1 MDRAFRI
8 LTIYNRLLQH
18 KAVNKKSLTLELDT
32 SPRTIQRDID
42 DIRNFLY
49 ESQSWISSKNE
60 VTYDYKSESYRLEQ
74 EDKSEN
80 MYYMYDILTA
90 LSLTTPKLSHY
101 FYQYLKLLI
110 LKHHSNNQ
118 NTLLKYLDRFEVN
131 SNKTSN
137 TPTSIVSRALNENKY
152 IQHNESLLMPLSMN
166 YQMFAFHLV
175 YRMNN
180 EIFIDDINKM
190 NLSLSNKQFDVQH
203 KEDTQIYITFE
214 IAKDVWIKV
223 HRYYQIY
230 VIENYDEYYL
240 IVTFKMTR
248 LEAIQLCF
256 LYRSNIRIISPP
268 DLREAVI
275 DELLLLQ
282 STYLKQQIQS

>member
-1 MDRAFRI
+1 
-8 LTIYNRLLQH
+8 
-18 KAVNKKSLTLELDT
+18 
-32 SPRTIQRDID
+32 
-42 DIRNFLY
+42 
-49 ESQSWISSKNE
+49 
-60 VTYDYKSESYRLEQ
+60 
-74 EDKSEN
+74 
-80 MYYMYDILTA
+80 
-90 LSLTTPKLSHY
+90 
-101 FYQYLKLLI
+101 
-110 LKHHSNNQ
+110 
-118 NTLLKYLDRFEVN
+118 
-131 SNKTSN
+131 
-137 TPTSIVSRALNENKY
+137 
-152 IQHNESLLMPLSMN
+152 MN

-214 IAKDVWIKV
+214 IAKDVWLKV
-223 HRYYQIY
+223 HHYYQIY
-230 VIENYDEYYL
+230 VIENYDEHYL

-282 STYLKQQIQS
+282 STYLKQQIQI